1 MIEVRN
7 LSFKYADDLILDN
20 INLSIQRGD
29 VLAILGENGSGKSTL
44 LKLILSF
51 LEPLKG
57 EVLIDNKNVNSYEKK
72 DLAKKIAYVPQ
83 SSTLPFSYTVLEVV
97 LMARISYQ
105 SIFSTYSNKD
115 KEIAIEALK
124 HLEIENL
131 KEKVFS
137 DLSGGQKQLVLIA
150 RALAQKA
157 EILIMDEPSSSLD
170 YSNELMLLNQIK
182 KLAKKGFTV
191 IQATHN
197 PNHAFF
203 VSSKTLLIKDKK
215 VFAFGKSSEIL
226 TQNNI
231 NSLYDIEVELYES
244 SEKIKFCIPKFN
256 RD

>member
-1 MIEVRN
+1 MIEVKN
-7 LSFKYADDLILDN
+7 LSFKYTDELILDD
-20 INLSIQRGD
+20 INLDIKRGD

-51 LEPLKG
+51 LKPISG
-57 EVLIDNKNVNSYEKK
+57 EVLIDGKDVCSYDRA

-115 KEIAIEALK
+115 KKIASESLK
-124 HLEIENL
+124 ELEIESL
-131 KEKVFS
+131 KDRVFS

-150 RALAQKA
+150 RALAQEA

-191 IQATHN
+191 IQTTHN

-215 VFAFGKSSEIL
+215 VFSFGKSSEIL
-226 TQNNI
+226 TERNI

-256 RD
+256 RY